1 MNTDQHINESILNGA
16 KLILC
21 HLGNTNIMHC
31 EMNNCDI
38 STSDITK
45 IKISQDCLNGLLVSE
60 NQALNLVSLLGL
72 RIKR

>member
-1 MNTDQHINESILNGA
+1 
-16 KLILC
+16 
-21 HLGNTNIMHC
+21 MHC

>member
-1 MNTDQHINESILNGA
+1 M
-16 KLILC
+16 C

-38 STSDITK
+38 STSDITE
-45 IKISQDCLNGLLVSE
+45 IKISQDCLKGLLVSE

-72 RIKR
+72 KVKR